1 MFVKRHKITIIHVKK
16 PAQRDLN
23 RELQWLG
30 NSLGLFSSRDKD
42 KSCFR
47 LFIEIVKAAKAG
59 KPLSSDE
66 IAAKL
71 HLSRGTVIHHINKL
85 MESGII
91 VSDGRR
97 YSLRV
102 DSLKELIKEIKKD
115 VRRTIDD
122 LEEEAEKLDK
132 VLGF

>member
-1 MFVKRHKITIIHVKK
+1 MFPLRQKITIIHVKK
-16 PAQRDLN
+16 PQNRNLN

-47 LFIEIVKAAKAG
+47 LFIEIVKAAKKGA
-59 KPLSSDE
+59 PLSSDDL
-66 IAAKL
+66 ADKL
-71 HLSRGTVIHHINKL
+71 GLSRGTVIHHINRL
-85 MESGII
+85 MEAGII
-91 VSDGRR
+91 VREGRM

-102 DSLKELIKEIKKD
+102 DSLRDLIHEIRKD
-115 VRRTIDD
+115 LKRTIDD
-122 LEEEAEKLDK
+122 LEETAEKLDK